1 MIFTVKPGNYIL
13 FSSKL
18 VPEPVVEE
26 PDCRIDI
33 DCPSL
38 EMCYISGGKNR
49 CVDPCSTISP
59 CVEHATC
66 KVHSTTPTRT
76 MSCTCFEGYT
86 GNGVVSCD
94 KISKQIRI
102 PEKLGI
108 INLHFVV
115 FLVAP
120 IEVGCSSD
128 NECASSQACRNRACV
143 NPCSVDNPCGT
154 SAECTVDNHRVNC
167 KCPPGLTG
175 DPYSRCVPSKLN
187 SI

>member
-26 PDCRIDI
+26 PDCRIDK

-94 KISKQIRI
+94 KISKQMQIADRI
-102 PEKLGI
+102 G
-108 INLHFVV
+108 
-115 FLVAP
+115 
-120 IEVGCSSD
+120 
-128 NECASSQACRNRACV
+128 Q
-143 NPCSVDNPCGT
+143 T
-154 SAECTVDNHRVNC
+154 T
-167 KCPPGLTG
+167 
-175 DPYSRCVPSKLN
+175 
-187 SI
+187 